1 MHLLPA
7 LLAAGPCPTCV
18 QADSGTA
25 GLESKGSC
33 PDAPKPP
40 TRPGKFK
47 ERRGLIQP
55 GKWVKAMGRPL
66 CLPLLRYVPG
76 AYLGQG
82 EPQRSA
88 CKRHLEGAPADYLWC
103 RASGELE
110 KPPNGERAKT
120 QPAAWPGPGS
130 AYGEW
135 GQRSPLPH
143 GGACPHAPGATQ
155 NPGSRVF
162 HSRLPSWAG
171 VGVGGR
177 LVRAV
182 PGGPRGQWLP
192 QGCRHPD
199 PTSRPPL
206 IPRHPQAHRTL
217 MQTHVPGTMS
227 GTMSEAPSLQ
237 GLSGLEKEEAGDSKG
252 PPRAQAGSLRTQ
264 TKPRAGRPDPDPDP
278 RQRQHAP
285 SPETLPLQ
293 DSLGLD

>member
-227 GTMSEAPSLQ
+227 GTMSEAPSL
-237 GLSGLEKEEAGDSKG
+237 SGAQWSREGGGWGQQRSSPSSGRLTEDTDQAQSWEAR
-252 PPRAQAGSLRTQ
+252 PRSRPQA
-264 TKPRAGRPDPDPDP
+264 KAARPL
-278 RQRQHAP
+278 
-285 SPETLPLQ
+285 PETLPLQ